1 MQFGTLLQEV
11 WIGMVNK
18 TRMWEE
24 EQTELGDQ
32 WLLLLPLGT
41 LVWGQNVVILLEGG
55 YRRRC
60 KFAKCK
66 FSIGMLSSVWL

>member
-1 MQFGTLLQEV
+1 
-11 WIGMVNK
+11 MVNK
-18 TRMWEE
+18 TRNVKEE

-32 WLLLLPLGT
+32 LAMREEYGLPLGT
-41 LVWGQNVVILLEGG
+41 LMWGQNVVILLEGG

>member
-1 MQFGTLLQEV
+1 
-11 WIGMVNK
+11 MVNK
-18 TRMWEE
+18 TRNVKEE

-32 WLLLLPLGT
+32 LAMSKAYGLPLET
-41 LVWGQNVVILLEGG
+41 LLWGQNVVILLEGG

-60 KFAKCK
+60 KFAKFK